1 MKLFY
6 IVRKTPQNPMTWL
19 FQFKFKT
26 ALLLKPTSQLDRML

>member
-6 IVRKTPQNPMTWL
+6 IVKKILQNPMTWL

-26 ALLLKPTSQLDRML
+26 VLLLKPTSQLDRML